1 MTDYSNIPDY
11 DSLPPVKGMPKG
23 CAWGIFDKDG
33 KKDKFGTLNL
43 ITPEIVKEAVKE
55 VKEGVSVSLKY
66 ASTTPSGRST
76 CNMWV
81 GLTVLASSW
90 PIGAMNIPGFGRKGL
105 VHKVFNWMDTPHKV
119 HGFDDEVSTLNDH
132 LARADR

>member
-43 ITPEIVKEAVKE
+43 ITPEIVKEAAKE

-66 ASTTPSGRST
+66 ASNNSLRQTKLHYV
-76 CNMWV
+76 V
-81 GLTVLASSW
+81 GLTVPGVQLAHW
-90 PIGAMNIPGFGRKGL
+90 RHQDPGLR
-105 VHKVFNWMDTPHKV
+105 T
-119 HGFDDEVSTLNDH
+119 
-132 LARADR
+132 

>member
-43 ITPEIVKEAVKE
+43 ITPEIVKEAAKE
-55 VKEGVSVSLKY
+55 VKEGISVSLKY
-66 ASTTPSGRST
+66 ASTTPSDRPTSI
-76 CNMWV
+76 MWS
-81 GLTVLASSW
+81 G
-90 PIGAMNIPGFGRKGL
+90 
-105 VHKVFNWMDTPHKV
+105 
-119 HGFDDEVSTLNDH
+119 
-132 LARADR
+132 

>member
-66 ASTTPSGRST
+66 ASTLPPADQSAVYGRA
-76 CNMWV
+76 NFGVQLAHWRHEGP
-81 GLTVLASSW
+81 GLRT
-90 PIGAMNIPGFGRKGL
+90 
-105 VHKVFNWMDTPHKV
+105 
-119 HGFDDEVSTLNDH
+119 
-132 LARADR
+132 